1 VIRFEHVTYSIGDRE
16 ILSDVSFEVAKGTT
30 RIVLGPSGI
39 GKSTMLRLILGLVR
53 PDRGDIMVD
62 GQSVVKA
69 RPDQLNAIRQGI
81 GMVFQDGALFD
92 SLTVGENIG
101 YWLFENS
108 DASDDEIERIAR
120 EKLKLVGLDPNLI
133 DASPDE
139 LSLGM
144 QRRVAIARAL
154 ASGEPHLILYD
165 EPTTG
170 LDPNSLELV
179 TDAIVRLK
187 EDLGMTSIVVTHQI
201 PDALKVGTDF
211 LFLFD
216 RGVRFEGTADQLAH
230 SADPDLVHFLDPFKK
245 SLVTAVANF
254 GPVARSGGL
263 APGNAD
269 SGERMP
275 RV

>member
-1 VIRFEHVTYSIGDRE
+1 LIRFEHVDYSIGGRL
-16 ILSDVSFEVAKGTT
+16 ILEDVTFRVTRGTT
-30 RIVLGPSGI
+30 KIVLGPSGI

-53 PDRGDIMVD
+53 PDRGDILVD
-62 GQSVVKA
+62 GKSVVRA
-69 RPDQLNAIRQGI
+69 GPDELNRIRQAI

-92 SLTVGENIG
+92 SQTVGENIG

-120 EKLKLVGLDPNLI
+120 EKLALVGLSPALV
-133 DASPDE
+133 DAMPDE
-139 LSLGM
+139 LSIGM

-154 ASGEPHLILYD
+154 ASGQPHIILYD

-187 EDLGMTSIVVTHQI
+187 EGLGMTSIVVTHQI
-201 PDALKVGTDF
+201 PDALKVGTEF

-216 RGVRFEGTADQLAH
+216 RGVRFEGSAAALAH

-245 SLVTAVANF
+245 SLVTAVTNF
-254 GPVARSGGL
+254 GPGG
-263 APGNAD
+263 PGAGGIA
-269 SGERMP
+269 SERIP
-275 RV
+275 SA